1 MAGMIFCT
9 VGTTD
14 FDPLVKA
21 VDELAPELGEEV
33 MFQIGQGVY
42 EPQNGAWFRLRPTI
56 DDLLAEASLIIGH
69 GGFGTVIEVISL
81 GKPFVSV
88 PNPDRYDHH
97 QEQILRRFAAD
108 SHLVACFDLN
118 DLPAAIA
125 QARTAPLHPYRPP
138 ETTLHLDIQSFLD
151 SLKRRSGA

>member
-21 VDELAPELGEEV
+21 VDALAPELGEEV
-33 MFQIGQGVY
+33 IFQIGQGLY

-56 DDLLAEASLIIGH
+56 DDLLAEALLIIGH

-88 PNPDRYDHH
+88 PNPDRYDRH

-108 SHLVACFDLN
+108 GHLVACFDLN

-125 QARTAPLHPYRPP
+125 QARSTQFRPYAPP
-138 ETTLHLDIQSFLD
+138 ETTLHLDVQSFLD
-151 SLKRRSGA
+151 VLKRRSGA

>member
-1 MAGMIFCT
+1 MIFCT

-21 VDELAPELGEEV
+21 VDALAPELGEEV
-33 MFQIGQGVY
+33 VFQIGQGVY
-42 EPQNGAWFRLRPTI
+42 EPQHGRWFRLRPSI
-56 DDLLAEASLIIGH
+56 DDLLAEASLVIGH

-81 GKPFVSV
+81 GKAFVSV
-88 PNPDRYDHH
+88 PNPDRYDRH

-108 SHLVACFDLN
+108 GHLIACFDLN

-125 QARTAPLHPYRPP
+125 QARTTPLRPYTPP
-138 ETTLHLDIQSFLD
+138 ETTIHLDIQAFLD
-151 SLKRRSGA
+151 ALKRPSAA